1 MVITMKNLLLILTLL
16 SLLTACGSKEEFGNT
31 VIDNTP
37 GLTAEEKSVLKI
49 ANYVKHNEGKA
60 PPLSLFTDAGLTNV
74 NAINKDSIL
83 KLLTQSDF
91 DTVNS
96 KTEVQ
101 AIINKYNQAIA
112 KVKAFGRDS
121 GEAPTVDDYKD
132 IGVTEDITTK
142 IETLNVKIKNLSA
155 PKLEEISL
163 IKILEILESI

>member
-1 MVITMKNLLLILTLL
+1 MVITMKSLLLILTLL
-16 SLLTACGSKEEFGNT
+16 SLLTACGSKEKFGDA

-49 ANYVKHNEGKA
+49 ANYVKNNQGEA
-60 PPLSLFTDAGLTNV
+60 PPLSLFTDAGLIDV
-74 NAINKDSIL
+74 NAINKESIL

-96 KTEVQ
+96 KKEVQ
-101 AIINKYNQAIA
+101 AIINKYNKAIA
-112 KVKAFGRDS
+112 KVKAFGSSS
-121 GEAPTVDDYKD
+121 GETPTADDYKD

-142 IETLNVKIKNLSA
+142 IETLHVKIKNLSA

-163 IKILEILESI
+163 INILIILESI